1 MFQTIRAK
9 RAIAAM
15 LCAAVCM
22 QQAVFAAQPQFTV
35 IEGVKVYRGIQD
47 LALDQAGN
55 LNGSIVD
62 VVGQPVQ
69 GATVVIGQQTEH
81 VTTVKTNERGE
92 YSVEGLNPGTYQVAS
107 FAGLRTFRVWNADSA
122 PEGALKGAI
131 DVTDTKTYRGQCDDR
146 GGDEGLCLRLLK
158 SPLVWTAVIA
168 AAIVIPL
175 ALDDDDDAS

>member
-1 MFQTIRAK
+1 MFQSIRAK
-9 RAIAAM
+9 RAIAAL

-35 IEGVKVYRGIQD
+35 VEGVKVYRGIQD

-62 VVGQPVQ
+62 VAGQPVQ

-92 YSVEGLNPGTYQVAS
+92 YSVQGLNPGVYQVAS
-107 FAGLRTFRVWNADSA
+107 FAGLRTFRVWNADNA
-122 PEGALKGAI
+122 PKDSVKGVI
-131 DVTDTKTYRGQCDDR
+131 DVTDTNTYRGQR
-146 GGDEGLCLRLLK
+146 GGGEGLLLRLLK